1 MIYRIYGYNDTW
13 QYIKSVTDKDVAF
26 ELIDFYLVDYDSII
40 IVEHNILEDSD
51 FPIYDSTIDR
61 SDRLA
66 RKRKKPL
73 P

>member
-13 QYIKSVTDKDVAF
+13 QYIKSVTVRDVAF
-26 ELIDFYLVDYDSII
+26 ELINFYLIDYDSII
-40 IVEHNILEDSD
+40 IVEHNTLENSD

-61 SDRLA
+61 SDGLA